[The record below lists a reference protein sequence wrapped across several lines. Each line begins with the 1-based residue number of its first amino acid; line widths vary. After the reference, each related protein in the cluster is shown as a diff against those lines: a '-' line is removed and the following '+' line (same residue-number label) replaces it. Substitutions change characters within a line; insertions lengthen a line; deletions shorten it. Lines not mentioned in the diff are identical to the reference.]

1 MGSNTIYL
9 RRLRS
14 LERPR
19 EDDDALDP
27 ESDSLS
33 EIESDD
39 PELDESLSESE
50 SDALDALL
58 SLRIWSAR
66 EPHEIAPTHAPPRS
80 LPRLRP
86 IFLALPLILRLLPL
100 SLLPLLLPLL

>member
-1 MGSNTIYL
+1 MRLTGSAKINAGMMSNTIYL

-19 EDDDALDP
+19 EDNDALDP

-33 EIESDD
+33 ESKSDDLDD

-58 SLRIWSAR
+58 SL
-66 EPHEIAPTHAPPRS
+66 
-80 LPRLRP
+80 
-86 IFLALPLILRLLPL
+86 
-100 SLLPLLLPLL
+100 

>member
-1 MGSNTIYL
+1 MGSNYL

-33 EIESDD
+33 ESESDD
-39 PELDESLSESE
+39 LDDLIECCTVLSRGG
-50 SDALDALL
+50 AV
-58 SLRIWSAR
+58 I
-66 EPHEIAPTHAPPRS
+66 EIRRCVEH
-80 LPRLRP
+80 
-86 IFLALPLILRLLPL
+86 
-100 SLLPLLLPLL
+100 

>member
-1 MGSNTIYL
+1 MAGTPKISAGLGVKTIYL

-33 EIESDD
+33 ESESDDLED
-39 PELDESLSESE
+39 PELDESLSDSE
-50 SDALDALL
+50 SDAPDALL
-58 SLRIWSAR
+58 SL
-66 EPHEIAPTHAPPRS
+66 
-80 LPRLRP
+80 
-86 IFLALPLILRLLPL
+86 
-100 SLLPLLLPLL
+100 

>member
-1 MGSNTIYL
+1 MTGTPKISAEMESNTIYL

-33 EIESDD
+33 ESKSDDLDD
-39 PELDESLSESE
+39 PELDESLSDSE

-58 SLRIWSAR
+58 SL
-66 EPHEIAPTHAPPRS
+66 
-80 LPRLRP
+80 
-86 IFLALPLILRLLPL
+86 
-100 SLLPLLLPLL
+100 